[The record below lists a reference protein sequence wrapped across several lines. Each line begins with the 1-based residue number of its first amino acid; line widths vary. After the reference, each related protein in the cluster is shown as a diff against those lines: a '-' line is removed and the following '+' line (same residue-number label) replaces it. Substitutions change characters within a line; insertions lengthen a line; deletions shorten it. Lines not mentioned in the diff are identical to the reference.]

1 MTAMTPIDDHS
12 VELNNCIYWTMPW
25 LNLLRPALLPFIRMF
40 LGQDRDALGRQ
51 NEGLKYDP
59 QLMLIGDADIQA
71 RWYTRLK
78 REYRAARAENR
89 PFENPVEA
97 RTLRWRS

>member
-1 MTAMTPIDDHS
+1 
-12 VELNNCIYWTMPW
+12 
-25 LNLLRPALLPFIRMF
+25 LRPALLPFIRMF